1 MIALG
6 GVILAITILTVM
18 ALLEIRR
25 QKKGCEKKSS
35 SSQ

>member
-6 GVILAITILTVM
+6 GVVLAVTILTVM

-25 QKKGCEKKSS
+25 QKKDSQKKMQS
-35 SSQ
+35 